1 MAWEVA
7 LERLLG
13 RPVQDADGRHAGRV
27 EEVHARRRGGDLL
40 VAEYVLGTAGL
51 IERLSLGPVLRA
63 LLGTRLYPPSA
74 RYTIGWDELDL
85 SDPDRPRL
93 RGRVGELARRKRGR
107 GRPPR
112 QANA

>member
-1 MAWEVA
+1 MAREVA

-13 RPVQDADGRHAGRV
+13 RRVCDADGRHAGRV
-27 EEVHARRRGGDLL
+27 EEVHARRRGGELL

-63 LLGTRLYPPSA
+63 LLGARLYPQSA

-93 RGRVGELARRKRGR
+93 RGRVGELERRMRGR
-107 GRPPR
+107 GRLTR
-112 QANA
+112 RANA